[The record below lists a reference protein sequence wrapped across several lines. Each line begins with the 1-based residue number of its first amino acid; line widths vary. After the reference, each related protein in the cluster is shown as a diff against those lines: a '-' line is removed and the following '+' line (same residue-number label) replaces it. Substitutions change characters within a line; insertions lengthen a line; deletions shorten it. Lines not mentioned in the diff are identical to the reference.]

1 MQSSLKTA
9 ILGIGLITV
18 IALGTFILYLTQP
31 ASQLTGLGQSTAIA
45 KNAEELRKYTGIEL
59 SGEEVRLAIKKYKD
73 EYAVKVTRGATTILY
88 DSSMPVPNRGD
99 ADCPQPTETYRATL
113 DYSGDEA
120 VTGITFKMVS

>member
-18 IALGTFILYLTQP
+18 VALGTFILYLTQP

-59 SGEEVRLAIKKYKD
+59 SGKRSV
-73 EYAVKVTRGATTILY
+73 
-88 DSSMPVPNRGD
+88 
-99 ADCPQPTETYRATL
+99 
-113 DYSGDEA
+113 
-120 VTGITFKMVS
+120 